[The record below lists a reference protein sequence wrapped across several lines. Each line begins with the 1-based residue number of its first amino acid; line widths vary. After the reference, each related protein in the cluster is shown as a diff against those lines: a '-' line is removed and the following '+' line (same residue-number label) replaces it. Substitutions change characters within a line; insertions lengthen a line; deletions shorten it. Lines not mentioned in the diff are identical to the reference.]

1 MLVPRNPITMLAIIS
16 LPFALFNI
24 LPIMLPIMVE
34 RTMLISAVAIKPIVG
49 SRLKSSTSIIATCA
63 TSAPIVIE
71 KFIPIPA
78 MIGMISAS
86 RNNEFL
92 TNLEYSSPS
101 IKSLLTPDRTKATID
116 SSVKNIGT

>member
-1 MLVPRNPITMLAIIS
+1 
-16 LPFALFNI
+16 
-24 LPIMLPIMVE
+24 
-34 RTMLISAVAIKPIVG
+34 
-49 SRLKSSTSIIATCA
+49 
-63 TSAPIVIE
+63 
-71 KFIPIPA
+71 